1 MLSTRYAGFKGND
14 LGSERAG
21 PWPSRTGDSSQVP
34 RPSLSHT
41 WVLRVRLL
49 VGPAWVGVHRDRH
62 GDSGW
67 HALPSRV
74 LGPRAARAAP
84 RRMGFLSHCLELALD
99 SENLARPT
107 GPWGRLIPRRGG
119 LGNEPG
125 LRTWNWDSPLGSLA
139 ILYPQQT
146 LPGRVISKPAYI
158 KTGF

>member
-74 LGPRAARAAP
+74 LGPRAARAAWDFWVTVWNLHWTRKTWP
-84 RRMGFLSHCLELALD
+84 DPLARGAGSFPGEAVWGMSRALELETGTLL
-99 SENLARPT
+99 LAHWQFCIPN
-107 GPWGRLIPRRGG
+107 RLCRAES
-119 LGNEPG
+119 LAN
-125 LRTWNWDSPLGSLA
+125 LRT
-139 ILYPQQT
+139 
-146 LPGRVISKPAYI
+146 
-158 KTGF
+158 